1 MRLVKWTDK
10 NGYRRQSLIRNNDPD
25 TEAPGGIPQEPP
37 DLSQLDWPAIAK
49 EMHNLFIDRG
59 LITWRDV
66 QASHNGVSAVIQTVL
81 RRRIVELFKL
91 QEAE

>member
-10 NGYRRQSLIRNNDPD
+10 NGYRRQSLLRDGDPD
-25 TEAPGGIPQEPP
+25 SEAQSGIPQDPP
-37 DLSQLDWPAIAK
+37 DLSQLDWAAIAK

-59 LITWRDV
+59 LITWNDV

-81 RRRIVELFKL
+81 KRRIVELFKL